1 MFSAFQLLSRSSI
14 IVILNIRRKH
24 GLNTRRLSIAIP
36 ASVVSDTPHLRE
48 KTSKIGLI
56 GRAAAI
62 FRVDEII
69 IYSDNQKI
77 NQTADI
83 DLIATL
89 LSYMETPQYLRKRLF
104 KIRPELQYAG
114 VLPPLRTPHHPLD
127 RKMKN
132 LKIGEYREGVTVSR
146 IKEDTLVDIGVER
159 QAMILKKRLPIGKRV
174 TVKIVMV
181 GKHVQVEVANRD
193 DIPKYWG
200 YTVSVEKNSLGN
212 VVKNRGFDLIIATS
226 RYGVP
231 LGEVVEKIAEEW
243 RKANAIVVAF
253 GAPAQGLHEILRNEG
268 LSLDDVVDF
277 VVNTIPE
284 QGTETVRTEE
294 ALIASLA
301 ILNEQF
307 DL

>member
-1 MFSAFQLLSRSSI
+1 
-14 IVILNIRRKH
+14 LNK
-24 GLNTRRLSIAIP
+24 RRLSIAIP

-77 NQTADI
+77 NQTADM

-104 KIRPELQYAG
+104 KIRSELQYAG
-114 VLPPLRTPHHPLD
+114 VLPPLRTPHHPLN

-146 IKEDTLVDIGVER
+146 IKEDTFVDIGVEQ

-174 TVKIVMV
+174 TVKIVMI

-200 YTVSVEKNSLGN
+200 YAVTVEKNSLGN
-212 VVKNRGFDLIIATS
+212 VVKNRGFDLIIGTS
-226 RYGVP
+226 KYGVP
-231 LGEVVEKIAEEW
+231 LEEVGEKIAEEW

-253 GAPAQGLHEILRNEG
+253 GAPTQGLHEILKSEG
-268 LSLDDVVDF
+268 LNLDDIADF

-307 DL
+307 SL